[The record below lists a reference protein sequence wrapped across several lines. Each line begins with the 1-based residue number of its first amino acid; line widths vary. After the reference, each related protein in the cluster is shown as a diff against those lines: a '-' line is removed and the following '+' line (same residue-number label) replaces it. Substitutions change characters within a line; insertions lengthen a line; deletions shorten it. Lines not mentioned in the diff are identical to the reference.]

1 MPDPE
6 LDELR
11 ALYGEYLPGP
21 RFPKAVADGV
31 YWLGGC
37 SAIALDETV
46 PDLRHSQCNC
56 YLVVGEDKTL
66 LVDAGHPALWHGLR
80 PALHEAL
87 AGRPLDYVMPTHAE
101 IPHAGA
107 LTLLHREWPELRV
120 VGNTQDYHLFH
131 PELPDSAYLPMRRG
145 QRQSIDLGGRRFD
158 VLAALFKD
166 LGSTVW
172 GFDHGT
178 RTLFPADAFACMHW
192 HSKEHCGLTLEEI
205 GPDPEPSNVHFIV
218 SGAQC
223 RNLDRKLHEF
233 DVLVTELDVRIL
245 APAHGTVITDPRR
258 ARWFLDGLR
267 QVSAGV

>member
-1 MPDPE
+1 MPDLE

-21 RFPKAVADGV
+21 RFPKLVAEGV
-31 YWLGGC
+31 HWLGGC

-56 YLVVGEDKTL
+56 YLIVGRSKTL
-66 LVDAGHPALWHGLR
+66 LVDAGHPALWKGLR
-80 PALHEAL
+80 DALVTAL
-87 AGRPLDYVMPTHAE
+87 DGRPLDYVMPTHAE

-107 LTLLHREWPELRV
+107 LTLLYREWPGLTV
-120 VGNTQDYHLFH
+120 IGNTQDYHLFH
-131 PELPDSAYLPMRRG
+131 PELPAEAYQPMSRG
-145 QRQSIDLGGRRFD
+145 QRQSVDLGDRQFD
-158 VLAALFKD
+158 VLPALFKD

-178 RTLFPADAFACMHW
+178 RALFPADAFACMHW

-205 GPDPEPSNVHFIV
+205 GSDPEPSNVHFIV
-218 SGAQC
+218 SGAEY
-223 RNLDRKLHEF
+223 RNLSAKLDQFDAFVADR
-233 DVLVTELDVRIL
+233 DVSLL
-245 APAHGTVITDPRR
+245 APAHGTVITDARR

-267 QVSAGV
+267 GISAGV